1 MFSGG
6 DRLLSLALATF
17 SPEHQPYEQAREH
30 IQIAREAGAPIT
42 MHAGLNGL
50 GEPGQIERLGRDGL
64 LGPDVNLVHCNTLSE
79 TEWKLIAD
87 SGASVSI
94 TPSTEMQMGQG
105 IPPLLQARRVGV
117 RPSIGIDVE
126 VSSATDMWTQ
136 MRLLFALQRSQV
148 LQAQTGTESID
159 TPVSS
164 AELLACATLGGATAC
179 MLEDQVGTLTVG
191 KQADIVLL
199 RTDSIHARPINDLVS
214 AVVHNMDA
222 RNVDTVM
229 VAGRVLKRDGNLLG
243 VDLPALYA
251 RMDVARDR
259 VFASAGRAVSDR

>member
-1 MFSGG
+1 
-6 DRLLSLALATF
+6 
-17 SPEHQPYEQAREH
+17 
-30 IQIAREAGAPIT
+30 
-42 MHAGLNGL
+42 
-50 GEPGQIERLGRDGL
+50 
-64 LGPDVNLVHCNTLSE
+64 
-79 TEWKLIAD
+79 
-87 SGASVSI
+87 
-94 TPSTEMQMGQG
+94 
-105 IPPLLQARRVGV
+105 
-117 RPSIGIDVE
+117 
-126 VSSATDMWTQ
+126 MWTQ

-179 MLEDQVGTLTVG
+179 MLKDEVGTLTVG

-229 VAGRVLKRDGNLLG
+229 VSGRVLKRDGNLLG